1 MAVKLLEDEV
11 ERLRELVVSVDSL
24 VAMASLPADVKRN
37 VRKGLFDAA
46 EHLAAFRG
54 DPPSQPPPNE

>member
-1 MAVKLLEDEV
+1 MAVDPLGDEI

-46 EHLAAFRG
+46 AHLAAFRG
-54 DPPSQPPPNE
+54 DPPSQTPPDK